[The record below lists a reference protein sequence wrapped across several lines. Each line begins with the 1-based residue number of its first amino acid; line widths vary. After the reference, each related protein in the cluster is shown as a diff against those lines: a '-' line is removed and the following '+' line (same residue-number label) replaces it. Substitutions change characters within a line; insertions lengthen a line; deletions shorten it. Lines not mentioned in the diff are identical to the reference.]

1 MGVGTRVETFTRFS
15 RRWLLKYQNSST
27 AEVGVQQ
34 KTAWL
39 FLGGYTKKH
48 RGRSLEDNQEVLIT
62 AEWPEDGRTGNIRMK
77 HIKNF
82 QADTLKFALRK
93 KWLTKITFDTR
104 MIHHLTRELIMY
116 LFTNL

>member
-39 FLGGYTKKH
+39 LLGGYTKKH
-48 RGRSLEDNQEVLIT
+48 RGRSLEDKQEVLIT
-62 AEWPEDGRTGNIRMK
+62 AE
-77 HIKNF
+77 
-82 QADTLKFALRK
+82 
-93 KWLTKITFDTR
+93 
-104 MIHHLTRELIMY
+104 
-116 LFTNL
+116 